1 MSRYIVL
8 IWRPRSRRGCIVEMV
23 TRVRVCVAVRGEVDF
38 SRYIEK
44 FKVDFYIFYDIIN
57 VSFRLVNILL
67 LLKIFKL

>member
-44 FKVDFYIFYDIIN
+44 FKVDFYIFM
-57 VSFRLVNILL
+57 ILL
-67 LLKIFKL
+67 MFRFDW